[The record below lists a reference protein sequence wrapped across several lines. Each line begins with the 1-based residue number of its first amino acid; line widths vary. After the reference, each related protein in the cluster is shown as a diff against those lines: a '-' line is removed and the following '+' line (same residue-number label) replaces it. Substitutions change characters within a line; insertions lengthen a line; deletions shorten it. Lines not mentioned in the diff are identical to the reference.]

1 MLKFAGRK
9 ALRLNSTATRLKFSF
24 FISRRIRH
32 NAAGTFSATVYRIGV
47 AGVAIGVMVS
57 ILTFAVLFGYK
68 DAIQQKVFLF
78 GSHMRLTK
86 LISGNSL
93 YEEAPIAET
102 QYLTTQFEQL
112 PDLARW
118 QGIIHKSGVLKT
130 PSEMKG
136 AVFKGVGGDY
146 DWERFKTC
154 LVDGRLLNI
163 DRPAGDTTYTTDIV
177 ISRKIATELRLR
189 VGDKV
194 LMYFVQS
201 PPRVRNLTIVGIY
214 ETGLVEEFDD
224 KMIIG
229 DIGLLQRI
237 NNWEPGTVG
246 SYELYTR
253 DFRTLD
259 ESYKR
264 VYDQMPPDLFLMKI
278 TDLQRLLFDWLLL
291 MDTNTTVLIT
301 LVLIVACFNIISVLL
316 IMIMERTPMIG
327 LLKTM
332 GSTNAQIRRIF
343 FNVGTDILVRGLV
356 YGNVLGILFCLAQQ
370 HLKLIPLDP
379 VNYFID
385 TVPILIHWPT
395 VLLINLATVLIVGL
409 IILIP
414 TSIISRIQPV
424 KALVFKK

>member
-1 MLKFAGRK
+1 M
-9 ALRLNSTATRLKFSF
+9 
-24 FISRRIRH
+24 
-32 NAAGTFSATVYRIGV
+32 IGV
-47 AGVAIGVMVS
+47 AGVAIGIIVA

-93 YEEAPIAET
+93 YDEAPIAET
-102 QYLTTQFEQL
+102 EYLNRTFAEIPELT
-112 PDLARW
+112 RW

-136 AVFKGVGGDY
+136 VIFKGVGKDY
-146 DWERFKTC
+146 DWERFRSC
-154 LVDGRLLNI
+154 LVDGDLPDLVRSVQ
-163 DRPAGDTTYTTDIV
+163 DTSYTTEVV
-177 ISRKIATELRLR
+177 ISSKISRELMLS

-201 PPRVRNLTIVGIY
+201 PPRVRNLTVVGIY

-224 KMIIG
+224 KMLIG

-237 NNWEPGTVG
+237 NNWDPSTVG
-246 SYELYTR
+246 SYELYIR
-253 DFRTLD
+253 DFADLD
-259 ESYKR
+259 NVYRK
-264 VYDQMPPDLFLMKI
+264 VYDEMPPDLFLVKI
-278 TDLQRLLFDWLLL
+278 TDLQRLLFEWLKL

-301 LVLIVACFNIISVLL
+301 LVLIVACFNMISVLL

-327 LLKTM
+327 LLKTL
-332 GSTNAQIRRIF
+332 GSSNQQIRQIF
-343 FNVGTDILVRGLV
+343 FNVGLHILWKGLL
-356 YGNVLGILFCLAQQ
+356 YGNLIGISLCLIQKY
-370 HLKLIPLDP
+370 LKIVPLDP
-379 VNYFID
+379 VNYFVD
-385 TVPILIHWPT
+385 TVPILIDWPT
-395 VLLINLATVLIVGL
+395 IAWINLATIVIVGL

-424 KALVFKK
+424 KALIFKK